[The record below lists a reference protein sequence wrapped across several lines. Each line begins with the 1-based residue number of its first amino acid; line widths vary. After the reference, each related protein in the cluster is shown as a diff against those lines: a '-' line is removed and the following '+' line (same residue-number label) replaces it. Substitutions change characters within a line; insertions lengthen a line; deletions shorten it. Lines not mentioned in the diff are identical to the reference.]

1 MTHQI
6 LKRSIWT
13 LVRHQHGVV
22 TRQQLL
28 AHGFTGEAIK
38 HRVASGRLHPVHRG
52 VYAVGRPVIDQKG
65 RWMAAVLACG
75 KGAVLSHSSAAAL
88 FEIRPVCAVVEVSVE
103 GFRNVPGIRAHRR
116 RNLTEIGRFDN
127 IPVTSPALTL
137 IDLATQ
143 LSDTAL
149 ERAVDEADA
158 RHVISVPAL
167 RDALEQQTCRPGLA
181 RLKKLIDA
189 STFTLTDSVL
199 ERLFLPLAQQA
210 GLPTASAITARP
222 HNRRGTTSVT
232 TPTSPTASP
241 PSASPTARSGTSH
254 STWSTPCER

>member
-1 MTHQI
+1 MLTNPRRTFHP
-6 LKRSIWT
+6 
-13 LVRHQHGVV
+13 G
-22 TRQQLL
+22 
-28 AHGFTGEAIK
+28 AI
-38 HRVASGRLHPVHRG
+38 
-52 VYAVGRPVIDQKG
+52 
-65 RWMAAVLACG
+65 
-75 KGAVLSHSSAAAL
+75 SAEP
-88 FEIRPVCAVVEVSVE
+88 FR
-103 GFRNVPGIRAHRR
+103 FRNVRGIRSHRR
-116 RNLTEIGRFDN
+116 RNLTQIGRFDN

-210 GLPTASAITARP
+210 GLPRPVTRKHLNGYRTDFHFPDRKLVVEADSLRYHRTPAQQTRDNERDHTHLANGITPVRFTHRQIRYEPQHVVDTLRALI
-222 HNRRGTTSVT
+222 
-232 TPTSPTASP
+232 
-241 PSASPTARSGTSH
+241 
-254 STWSTPCER
+254 